1 MHTTAD
7 VLVLDVGNTRTKLG
21 LFRQGRLRRIGVIAS
36 GDVEGLA
43 TFHGGA
49 RPGHI
54 VLGSV
59 AATDAGWEHH
69 LRGLAPVTVLTGG
82 SPAPVRSAY
91 RTPLTLGVDRLANAT
106 GAWGMFPG
114 RAALAIDLGTC
125 ITYDLV
131 DPDGVYRGGAI
142 APGVRMRLRA
152 MNTYSARLPL
162 MEPVAAPE
170 PWGHD
175 TGSSLTSGVQWG
187 VLFELQG
194 FITHARHEFPD
205 VAVVLTGGDAV
216 WFTRA
221 LKSGIFAHPSLTLEG
236 LYAIRDH
243 QRGLSTDGST
253 AAGA

>member
-1 MHTTAD
+1 VHTTAD

-21 LFRQGRLRRIGVIAS
+21 LFHQGRLWRNGAIAS
-36 GDVEGLA
+36 GDTGGLA
-43 TFHGGA
+43 AFLAGA

-59 AATDAGWEHH
+59 AATDAAWEDH
-69 LRGLAPVTVLTGG
+69 LRTLAPLTIVTGA

-106 GAWGMFPG
+106 GAWRMFPG
-114 RAALAIDLGTC
+114 RPALAIDLGTC

-131 DPDGVYRGGAI
+131 DPTGAYRGGAI
-142 APGVRMRLRA
+142 APGLRMRLKA
-152 MNTYSARLPL
+152 MNAYSARLPV
-162 MEPVAAPE
+162 MEPVTAPE
-170 PWGHD
+170 PWGQD
-175 TGSSLTSGVQWG
+175 TASSLTSGAQWG

-194 FITHARHEFPD
+194 FIGRARHEFPD
-205 VAVVLTGGDAV
+205 LAVVLTGGDAV
-216 WFTRA
+216 WFSRA